1 MVKDFAMREGRPWR
15 DQRHTISLLHQTGGF
30 IFYGGAAE
38 TDAISGEGPGYLRDL
53 PWEFKLEALQHPEPD
68 IP

>member
-1 MVKDFAMREGRPWR
+1 MVRDYTMREKQHWR

-30 IFYGGAAE
+30 IFYGGAAG
-38 TDAISGEGPGYLRDL
+38 TDTILGEGPGYLRD
-53 PWEFKLEALQHPEPD
+53 PWEFTLEALQHPEPD